1 MNDVFDLII
10 TYEDVK
16 EKKPN
21 PEVYLTVLEKLNV
34 SKEDCLIIEDSLE
47 GVKAANNARIE
58 VLNIVDENMYK
69 TQNTIDK
76 LSTYKLNNLYELLK
90 LL

>member
-1 MNDVFDLII
+1 MNEVFDLII

-21 PEVYLTVLEKLNV
+21 PEVYLKVLEKLNV

-47 GVKAANNARIE
+47 GVKAANNEGIE

-76 LSTYKLNNLYELLK
+76 LSTYKLKSLYELLR